1 MRTRCSTRSSRV
13 MENYRVDFQTIKARY
28 NAAFDAYQLVA
39 KRNAERALGG
49 GEPRPSGD
57 RARKESVR
65 HSARSPSRSLGRT
78 RPYYS
83 VFELAIFLV
92 CA

>member
-49 GEPRPSGD
+49 GNPDPAAIGHEKIAFATLQEARRALWGALGPTTPS
-57 RARKESVR
+57 S
-65 HSARSPSRSLGRT
+65 S
-78 RPYYS
+78 
-83 VFELAIFLV
+83 
-92 CA
+92 